1 MTLLEKIEDTITT
14 KNKIKARTALTIHV
28 MGLANKVAAAL
39 AAVLTAEAVACA
51 TFVAAFA
58 VVLVANLAPALV
70 LL

>member
-1 MTLLEKIEDTITT
+1 MTLLEKIEDTMIT

-28 MGLANKVAAAL
+28 MGLANNVAATL

-58 VVLVANLAPALV
+58 VVLVANLAPAFV

>member
-1 MTLLEKIEDTITT
+1 MTLLEKIEETIII

-39 AAVLTAEAVACA
+39 VVVFTAEAVACA

-58 VVLVANLAPALV
+58 VVLVATLAPCLAL
-70 LL
+70 